1 MSSTS
6 LRKRKESPGKRKKV
20 RHPFPDNSRFRAK
33 KPLNEAAFGRTVMR
47 KKE

>member
-20 RHPFPDNSRFRAK
+20 RPPFPDNSRFRAK
-33 KPLNEAAFGRTVMR
+33 KPLDEAAFGRTVMR